1 MFVTFIIKRVNE
13 VLSDE
18 LTALKLI
25 SAIFEKGFGE
35 EKGHDKVASQDRR
48 GDVDSICSGCKV
60 RVNQKAKTQLAR
72 CDSC

>member
-1 MFVTFIIKRVNE
+1 MKAFWWINCFKTDF
-13 VLSDE
+13 SY
-18 LTALKLI
+18 
-25 SAIFEKGFGE
+25 FWKGFGG

-72 CDSC
+72 FDSC

>member
-1 MFVTFIIKRVNE
+1 M
-13 VLSDE
+13 
-18 LTALKLI
+18 I
-25 SAIFEKGFGE
+25 SAIFEKGFGG